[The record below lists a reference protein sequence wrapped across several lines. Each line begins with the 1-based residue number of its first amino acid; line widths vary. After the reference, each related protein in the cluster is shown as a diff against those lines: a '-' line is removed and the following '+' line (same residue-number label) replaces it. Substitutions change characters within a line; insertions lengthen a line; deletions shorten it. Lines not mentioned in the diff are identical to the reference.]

1 MKNKNIYIPIF
12 ALIILGGIVYFGFS
26 SSRCYGSE
34 CNINKERKQEL
45 STFVEYAEMNPEVL
59 IDKVSNREVFLLDVR
74 EDSEWIVGHIDG
86 ASHLPL
92 GEINK
97 ESVRDLPK
105 DKPIYIYCRSGR
117 RAGEA
122 VMKLKALGFVDVYN
136 IGGINHWLERGG
148 ELVR

>member
-1 MKNKNIYIPIF
+1 MKNKKIYILIF
-12 ALIILGGIVYFGFS
+12 LLLVLGGLVYFGFS

-34 CNINKERKQEL
+34 CDTGKDKKQEL

-122 VMKLKALGFVDVYN
+122 VIKLKALGFVDVYN

>member
-1 MKNKNIYIPIF
+1 MKNKKIYILIF
-12 ALIILGGIVYFGFS
+12 LLLVFGGLIYFGFS

-34 CNINKERKQEL
+34 CDTGKDKKQEL

-122 VMKLKALGFVDVYN
+122 VIKLKALGFMDVYN
-136 IGGINHWLERGG
+136 IGGINHWIERGG

>member
-1 MKNKNIYIPIF
+1 MKNKKIYILIF
-12 ALIILGGIVYFGFS
+12 LLLVLGGLVYFGFS

-34 CNINKERKQEL
+34 CDTGKDKKQEL
-45 STFVEYAEMNPEVL
+45 STFVEYADMNPETLPNKVL
-59 IDKVSNREVFLLDVR
+59 NKEVFLLDVR
-74 EDSEWIVGHIDG
+74 EDSEWVVGYIDG

-97 ESVRDLPK
+97 ESIGDLPK

-122 VMKLKALGFVDVYN
+122 VMKLKSLGFRDVYN